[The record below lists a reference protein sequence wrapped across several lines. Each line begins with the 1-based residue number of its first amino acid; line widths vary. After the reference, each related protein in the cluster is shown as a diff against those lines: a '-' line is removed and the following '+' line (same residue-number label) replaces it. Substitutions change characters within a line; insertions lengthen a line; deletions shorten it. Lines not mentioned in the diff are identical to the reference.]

1 MSGRQLNPGKRR
13 ASFGRRASAFLLG
26 AWVLAASPVG
36 ADPFR
41 FPWDPPPPARAPGRP
56 LQDRPLMQPQPS
68 LEERPAR
75 ISARQ
80 VRAILAREG
89 AQMIGKPRAIRDE
102 LIVLGRDSNG
112 EGKKYIL
119 DAISGDVLAVEEAL
133 LPERRREDP
142 GNSLPPPAH
151 APDDRIESAPL
162 AAPSASPPIASAPPA
177 AAKLAQPPSAMVPEP
192 NPSDSALSPIKPLR
206 PPGAPRIEPLPK

>member
-1 MSGRQLNPGKRR
+1 MSARH
-13 ASFGRRASAFLLG
+13 SAKFSARHIAALLLG
-26 AWVLAASPVG
+26 VGLLAAAAPAS

-41 FPWDPPPPARAPGRP
+41 FPWDPPAPVRQPARPAP
-56 LQDRPLMQPQPS
+56 PQEQQFPQ
-68 LEERPAR
+68 ERPPLAPAR
-75 ISARQ
+75 LSARQ

-133 LPERRREDP
+133 LPERRPDQP
-142 GNSLPPPAH
+142 SNPLPPPVH
-151 APDDRIESAPL
+151 APDDRIETSPLGAP
-162 AAPSASPPIASAPPA
+162 PASPPMASAPPPAPNLAPPPA
-177 AAKLAQPPSAMVPEP
+177 ATMAPAAP

-206 PPGAPRIEPLPK
+206 PPGAPRVEPLPQ

>member
-1 MSGRQLNPGKRR
+1 MWGRHIAAL
-13 ASFGRRASAFLLG
+13 LLG
-26 AWVLAASPVG
+26 VWVLVGAAPAC

-41 FPWDPPPPARAPGRP
+41 FPWDQPPPVRQPARPAP
-56 LQDRPLMQPQPS
+56 LQDRPAQEQQYPQAQQP
-68 LEERPAR
+68 LGPAR
-75 ISARQ
+75 LSARQ

-112 EGKKYIL
+112 EGHKYIL

-133 LPERRREDP
+133 LPERRRDEP
-142 GNSLPPPAH
+142 GNPLPPPVH
-151 APDDRIESAPL
+151 APDDRIETGPL
-162 AAPSASPPIASAPPA
+162 AAPPASPPPS
-177 AAKLAQPPSAMVPEP
+177 AAKLAPPPPAMAPEP

-206 PPGAPRIEPLPK
+206 PPGAPRVEPLPQ